1 MVAIVSYVK
10 DGRSTVSA
18 LRRWSLD
25 RETEVEYGHA
35 QFAYQSTG
43 RPHFAMFG
51 ISRTSCPQSNEG
63 WPLRTQ
69 IAVVL
74 RCKQKLHFPSQ
85 FDLDLDLDLDVKL
98 SSAIVTLIQRTQDD
112 WRQHFGGGARGASY
126 CIVMWSYG
134 ASGRTPSSAP
144 PCRSIDSILLIRI
157 SHGTIRSL
165 IFYVGAP
172 WRQKALRKQL
182 QAGVM

>member
-85 FDLDLDLDLDVKL
+85 FDLDLDLDVKL

-112 WRQHFGGGARGASY
+112 WRQHLGGHAAR
-126 CIVMWSYG
+126 
-134 ASGRTPSSAP
+134 
-144 PCRSIDSILLIRI
+144 RI
-157 SHGTIRSL
+157 
-165 IFYVGAP
+165 A
-172 WRQKALRKQL
+172 
-182 QAGVM
+182 